1 MAAEHLL
8 APRRQRHLARLRHLL
23 ALEALVDREAEHER
37 VTLREAALHL
47 VQAVR
52 DATVDE
58 GLVRQRLLVRRLRR
72 GLRGLCGVVR
82 PRVPPADA
90 ALCGRLYSLAGPF
103 AGVRA
108 GPAPRLAAPGGE

>member
-37 VTLREAALHL
+37 IPLREAALHL

-52 DATVDE
+52 DAAVDE
-58 GLVRQRLLVRRLRR
+58 RLVLERLGVGLLRR
-72 GLRGLCGVVR
+72 ALRELRDVVR
-82 PRVPPADA
+82 PRVLAADA
-90 ALCGRLYSLAGPF
+90 ELREDLHP
-103 AGVRA
+103 V
-108 GPAPRLAAPGGE
+108 P